1 MTVYAGID
9 LHSNNSYLGILDHGN
24 QRLFGKRL
32 PNKLELIER
41 ALRPFKSELVGTVV
55 ESTFNWYWLV
65 DGLQDAGYKVHL
77 ANPSATKQY
86 EGLKYS
92 DDKSDAFWLAQML
105 RLEILPEGYIYPKEH
120 RYTRDLLRRRLLYV
134 RQRTEHILSFKSM
147 LSRSIGQSLSA
158 NAVKKLLPHDAGH
171 LFDSPHLVMAGR
183 CAIEAIQFLT
193 THISAIEKEVL
204 GHARLK
210 PAFAWLLTAP
220 GIGQILAMTIMF
232 EVGDIRR
239 FKKAGNYGSYCR
251 CVKSEKISNKKK
263 KGRGN
268 RKNGNAY
275 LSWAYVEAAHGALR
289 HYPKARRFYDRKA
302 SLTNTTVARKALA
315 NKLARATFYMMRDQ
329 VPYDEAKMFG

>member
-41 ALRPFKSELVGTVV
+41 ALCPFKSELAGTVV

-92 DDKSDAFWLAQML
+92 DDKSDAFWLAHML
-105 RLEILPEGYIYPKEH
+105 KLGILPEGYIYPKEH

-134 RQRTEHILSFKSM
+134 RQRTNHLLSLKSM

-158 NAVKKLLPHDAGH
+158 NAVKKLNPQDAGR

-183 CAIEAIQFLT
+183 CAIEAIQCLT
-193 THISAIEKEVL
+193 TQIRTIEKEAL
-204 GHARLK
+204 RQAMLK
-210 PAFAWLLTAP
+210 AEFASLLTAP
-220 GIGQILAMTIMF
+220 GIGSILAMTIMF

-302 SLTNTTVARKALA
+302 SLTNTTVARKSLA